1 MPREDNGKP
10 KRRPG
15 RQPYR
20 TFHDRIGFHLSPSMH
35 QEIKTIA
42 AERHVRLEEIYAE
55 TVNYL
60 LEVRGRTSV
69 LYISPP
75 LQALAMRVTVPMEPN
90 LSAKARDLA
99 KQDHRPLAVIFQTAA
114 HLYLES
120 LSRLPP

>member
-15 RQPYR
+15 RPTYR
-20 TFHDRIGFHLSPSMH
+20 TFHDRIGFHISPSMH
-35 QEIKTIA
+35 QEIKRIA
-42 AERHVRLEEIYAE
+42 AERKLRLEEIYAE
-55 TVNYL
+55 TINHL
-60 LEVRGRTSV
+60 LGVRKRTSV

-75 LQALAMRVTVPMEPN
+75 TRPLAMRVTVPMDPD

-99 KQDHRPLAVIFQTAA
+99 KQDHRPLAVIFETAV

-120 LSRLPP
+120 LSRLPS

>member
-15 RQPYR
+15 RPTYR
-20 TFHDRIGFHLSPSMH
+20 TFHDRIGFHISPSMH

-42 AERHVRLEEIYAE
+42 AEQHVRLEEIYTE
-55 TVNYL
+55 TINRL
-60 LEVRGRTSV
+60 MAIRKRTSIP
-69 LYISPP
+69 YISPP
-75 LQALAMRVTVPMEPN
+75 TRPLAMRVTVPMDPN
-90 LSAKARDLA
+90 LSATVRNLA
-99 KQDHRPLAVIFQTAA
+99 KQDHRPIAVIFQTAV